1 MNETIPGSIRTAGR
15 IGGALSQHPRRVRP
29 LWNAVGWP
37 KRSSCSVFSGS
48 SSRKL
53 APRARKGS
61 STTRKAQ
68 EAWRAAGIAPVS
80 LHDARHA
87 CITIW
92 AQAIANPKRV
102 QALAGHA
109 SIVMTLDRY
118 GKHMNLGTDEAAAE
132 VTRFLEKH
140 GG

>member
-1 MNETIPGSIRTAGR
+1 VT
-15 IGGALSQHPRRVRP
+15 
-29 LWNAVGWP
+29 
-37 KRSSCSVFSGS
+37 
-48 SSRKL
+48 
-53 APRARKGS
+53 
-61 STTRKAQ
+61 
-68 EAWRAAGIAPVS
+68 
-80 LHDARHA
+80 LHEARHA

-109 SIVMTLDRY
+109 SITMTLDRY
-118 GKHMNLGTDEAAAE
+118 GKHMNLAADETAAE

>member
-1 MNETIPGSIRTAGR
+1 MTRRSRQAWISAG
-15 IGGALSQHPRRVRP
+15 LD
-29 LWNAVGWP
+29 
-37 KRSSCSVFSGS
+37 
-48 SSRKL
+48 
-53 APRARKGS
+53 
-61 STTRKAQ
+61 
-68 EAWRAAGIAPVS
+68 PVT
-80 LHDARHA
+80 LHEARHA

-109 SIVMTLDRY
+109 SITMTLDRY
-118 GKHMNLGTDEAAAE
+118 GKHMNLGADETAAE

>member
-1 MNETIPGSIRTAGR
+1 MFGDSRGR
-15 IGGALSQHPRRVRP
+15 PSA
-29 LWNAVGWP
+29 NY
-37 KRSSCSVFSGS
+37 
-48 SSRKL
+48 
-53 APRARKGS
+53 

-80 LHDARHA
+80 LHEARHA
-87 CITIW
+87 CST
-92 AQAIANPKRV
+92 IANPKRV

-118 GKHMNLGTDEAAAE
+118 GKHMNLGADETAAE